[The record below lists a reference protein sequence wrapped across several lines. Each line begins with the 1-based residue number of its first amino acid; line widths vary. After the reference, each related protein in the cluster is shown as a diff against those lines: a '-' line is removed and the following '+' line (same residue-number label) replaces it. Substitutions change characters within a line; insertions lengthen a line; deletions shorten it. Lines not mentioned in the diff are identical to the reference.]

1 MHTVHRTL
9 IPWMFRRSA
18 IDVMLSEG
26 DPTGN
31 GMWLAATPFTL
42 QRLPWMLIFAGRW
55 EELGGRVL
63 GSLSFVSQV
72 NLELGPDF
80 LCDLLDM
87 SRAGMHSA
95 PPDEVPPE
103 AEAAVRELR
112 EFAYTNR
119 QRLRVE
125 PLPVVADRKGLR
137 SQESL
142 ENVMLGQT
150 GMLRLCETY
159 MQVRVPF
166 SSLYLQA
173 CIN

>member
-1 MHTVHRTL
+1 
-9 IPWMFRRSA
+9 MFRRSA

-55 EELGGRVL
+55 GELGGRVL

-137 SQESL
+137 SQELL

-159 MQVRVPF
+159 MQVPVPF